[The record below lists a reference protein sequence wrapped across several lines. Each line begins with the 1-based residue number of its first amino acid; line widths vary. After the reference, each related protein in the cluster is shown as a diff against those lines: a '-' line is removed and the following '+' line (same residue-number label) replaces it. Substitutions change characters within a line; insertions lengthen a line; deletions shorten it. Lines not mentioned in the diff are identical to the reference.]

1 MNTKTTSK
9 TEQIKNLIR
18 EARSSI
24 VSVKFQK
31 KDGSERVMTFN
42 ARHREGI
49 KGIDA
54 TPSAQQAV
62 ATRAANNPNLINVID
77 LNVKRKTRDAVKSWR
92 SFDCE
97 RVVSVKSGG
106 KTVEFGEV

>member
-1 MNTKTTSK
+1 MNNTAK

-24 VSVKFQK
+24 VSVRFLK
-31 KDGSERVMTFN
+31 KDGTPRTMTFN

-49 KGIDA
+49 KGLEA
-54 TPSAQQAV
+54 SESAQQAV
-62 ATRAANNPNLINVID
+62 ATRAKNNPSLVNVID
-77 LNVKRKTRDAVKSWR
+77 LAVKRKTRKAEASWR

-106 KTVEFGEV
+106 SEVTFDV